1 MHMGDLYALPT
12 GAVIQL
18 DHPSDDDLR
27 ALHRL
32 GFHPQRMNSQA
43 QTLIK
48 QLAPGY
54 ALRGLDENESAF
66 QDACRE
72 LLADERETR
81 CRRLQ

>member
-1 MHMGDLYALPT
+1 MYTRDLHALPT

-32 GFHPQRMNSQA
+32 GFHPRHVTSQG

-54 ALRGLDENESAF
+54 ALCSLDENEAAF
-66 QDACRE
+66 QKACRD
-72 LLADERETR
+72 LLTDERETR